1 MIGIDIVEMAGEF
14 CDKDFL
20 FVMHSKQVLEGCR
33 QYGFRSDSFGKTYRV
48 REPPQSSGRS
58 LFSLDNC

>member
-20 FVMHSKQVLEGCR
+20 FVMHSKQVLGR
-33 QYGFRSDSFGKTYRV
+33 LQMFRCDRRTNLLRKG
-48 REPPQSSGRS
+48 
-58 LFSLDNC
+58 N